1 MTQPNTTHD
10 IDAERALEVAAARAD
25 LQRRAEAQGIKPF
38 DADEWSVGLD
48 AEQTPEEIRRE
59 VDDFLVLLR
68 AARDTTTTRSI
79 A

>member
-1 MTQPNTTHD
+1 MTQPNTTQD

-38 DADEWSVGLD
+38 DADEWGADLEP
-48 AEQTPEEIRRE
+48 EQTPEEIRRE

-79 A
+79 D